1 MERERAM
8 VLAGISHDLRTPLSR
23 LRLALEM
30 SGADR
35 TAAEGMG
42 EDMEEIDKVIAQFLS
57 FAKGE
62 DEPQLAGDLEMLLAE
77 IAEGYAKRDQPVS
90 FRRGGLAPLR
100 FAPLAIRRAVSNLVD
115 NALRYA
121 GGAVGIA
128 ARREGDRVVVE
139 VLDRGPG
146 VPAGEAERLKRPF
159 TRLDEAR
166 SGQGGAGLGLAI
178 VDRIARAHGGRL
190 ELAARAGGGLAAR
203 IEIAG

>member
-1 MERERAM
+1 MAGDLAAMERERAM

-42 EDMEEIDKVIAQFLS
+42 ADMEEIDKVIAQFLA
-57 FAKGE
+57 FA
-62 DEPQLAGDLEMLLAE
+62 Q
-77 IAEGYAKRDQPVS
+77 
-90 FRRGGLAPLR
+90 RRGRAAGRGRPRRAARGNRRKLRQAGAAGIVPARQACAPFR

-121 GGAVGIA
+121 GGAVEVTT
-128 ARREGDRVVVE
+128 RREATRVVVE

-146 VPAGEAERLKRPF
+146 VPRG
-159 TRLDEAR
+159 R
-166 SGQGGAGLGLAI
+166 SSSG
-178 VDRIARAHGGRL
+178 
-190 ELAARAGGGLAAR
+190 
-203 IEIAG
+203 